1 MLRAA
6 NVFSPTIVSL
16 LSIAF
21 VVKKPVHDPQKA
33 KPLSVAVIKF
43 VFVGTLTGMAGIL
56 EILNWPLVTVI
67 IWVLDPISG
76 AVKANVPTSFWFARS
91 AVVNVTIPS
100 APRK

>member
-33 KPLSVAVIKF
+33 KPLSVAVMKF
-43 VFVGTLTGMAGIL
+43 VFVGTLIGMAGIL
-56 EILNWPLVTVI
+56 EMLNMPLVTVTLPL
-67 IWVLDPISG
+67 VGGGSSGGGKLNRPITFYFS
-76 AVKANVPTSFWFARS
+76 KS
-91 AVVNVTIPS
+91 ALLNLLAPS
-100 APRK
+100 